1 MVRLANKWPT
11 MWVISHVCRPLPI
24 AILQLARSTGYIS
37 FSRAS
42 RPGRNTTPA
51 IYKIYYNLLLFHQG
65 PCGLMDKASA
75 SGAGD
80 CGFESHQGRYF
91 FSGAPRRPYI
101 VTFFSSPRT
110 RTIAALQQKAFTNCR
125 LLHKIATAVLKE
137 CAG

>member
-1 MVRLANKWPT
+1 MQITLYIN
-11 MWVISHVCRPLPI
+11 MYHL
-24 AILQLARSTGYIS
+24 RSQFLHSTIVYSLEVEHCIS

-42 RPGRNTTPA
+42 RPGRNTPPA

-91 FSGAPRRPYI
+91 FFGAPRPPILLLSSLHRAHVQSRPYN
-101 VTFFSSPRT
+101 
-110 RTIAALQQKAFTNCR
+110 KR
-125 LLHKIATAVLKE
+125 LLLTVYYYIK
-137 CAG
+137 